1 MLKSL
6 ARRFMKNFLYPRHPI
21 YNKIYPPYYDKNY
34 KIDNNYP
41 IIYKKNENGEY
52 IKQELY
58 FLRDDY
64 FPCNPYGNSDYFLFD
79 RYNIELNT
87 HFYTHDSM
95 LETIGHPKKKYG
107 LLIESES
114 IVPKSFKIF
123 NKYKNLY
130 KEFNAIFTFND
141 KILNKIPNAKFFPYF
156 ANFWYNDQNVKN
168 LSIEERLKLKTKKI
182 SMMSSNKTMCDL
194 HKFRIATALYCKNNK
209 LADTFGTFDGGNYIN
224 INETLTNYKFSII
237 IENDTTP
244 YFFTEKITNCFASL
258 TIPIYLGATEIDKF
272 FNPDGIIK
280 IKTNSNIEQILKN
293 CTSEFYNERLD
304 AILDNYNRVQEY
316 KNSWNYLY
324 KHYLE

>member
-95 LETIGHPKKKYG
+95 LETIGHP
-107 LLIESES
+107 
-114 IVPKSFKIF
+114 
-123 NKYKNLY
+123 
-130 KEFNAIFTFND
+130 
-141 KILNKIPNAKFFPYF
+141 
-156 ANFWYNDQNVKN
+156 Q
-168 LSIEERLKLKTKKI
+168 KKI
-182 SMMSSNKTMCDL
+182 
-194 HKFRIATALYCKNNK
+194 RIAY
-209 LADTFGTFDGGNYIN
+209 
-224 INETLTNYKFSII
+224 
-237 IENDTTP
+237 
-244 YFFTEKITNCFASL
+244 
-258 TIPIYLGATEIDKF
+258 
-272 FNPDGIIK
+272 
-280 IKTNSNIEQILKN
+280 
-293 CTSEFYNERLD
+293 
-304 AILDNYNRVQEY
+304 
-316 KNSWNYLY
+316 
-324 KHYLE
+324 